1 MTTSINLNEFSK
13 DQLQWMLNKAT
24 MDLFDIDKWK
34 ESVQRWDLEVTMHDL
49 WKQKVKE
56 EKFLRE
62 VIVQVL
68 NAMGDIAVRE
78 NVMNN

>member
-78 NVMNN
+78 SIASN

>member
-1 MTTSINLNEFSK
+1 MTTSVNLNEFSK

-56 EKFLRE
+56 EKFLRDI
-62 VIVQVL
+62 IVQVL

-78 NVMNN
+78 SIASN

>member
-1 MTTSINLNEFSK
+1 MTTSVNLNEFSK

-78 NVMNN
+78 SIASN

>member
-68 NAMGDIAVRE
+68 NAMGDIGVRE
-78 NVMNN
+78 SIASN

>member
-1 MTTSINLNEFSK
+1 MTTSVNLNEFSK

>member
-1 MTTSINLNEFSK
+1 MTTSVNLNEFSK
-13 DQLQWMLNKAT
+13 DQLQWMLNRAT

-78 NVMNN
+78 SIASN

>member
-1 MTTSINLNEFSK
+1 MNTSVNLNEFSK
-13 DQLQWMLNKAT
+13 DQLQWMLNRAT
-24 MDLFDIDKWK
+24 MDIFEIDKWK

-49 WKQKVKE
+49 WKQKNKE

-62 VIVQVL
+62 IMVQVL

-78 NVMNN
+78 NIASN